1 MALLSLVSASALLKH
16 ARAFSPS
23 SLRTDSAAR
32 ALFSTNNGIPKKS
45 SSSSL
50 HSQFGTKSIWPA
62 SSNGTTLYTCTSS
75 KSARFMTSTT
85 TSSDVEEG
93 PYYFTPTSISR
104 LSTLQSLLAQCG
116 APGSALLKEDSTE
129 PFFTPIAVDSTS
141 TTPPVPNLHPHL
153 FPIAQSTSNP
163 NHYIC
168 ALRRAY
174 ADDADCTSSTDAPW
188 PIVEALVGG
197 PGYNLLAMNSEHYM
211 RRMAAEADFA
221 NESNNNEDS
230 DEKAK
235 AIVDLYN
242 EGLGNASLPPSLAAM
257 DTPYTTGSVSQLGY
271 GCDKYTL
278 LRIGPFPDLYQT
290 MSNEHKELRNDESSS
305 LIAAETCNSKFTGF
319 GSTFAFYAK
328 LLKSFGESRNEEARD
343 AARMCLRLP
352 LPSAGVTVSDFQKI
366 ASIAELT
373 SDESDVEKCLTGLE
387 DLYEKIRQHE
397 QEENAGGGGP
407 GSDSRANMTKEQLAI
422 EDANYVLDRMVFVS
436 NAEGDD
442 FEGRNWENVRGELGK
457 IYGDAGM
464 EDMALFVDPSTGGSK
479 NESGNTSSNDNIEGK
494 DWE

>member
-1 MALLSLVSASALLKH
+1 M
-16 ARAFSPS
+16 
-23 SLRTDSAAR
+23 
-32 ALFSTNNGIPKKS
+32 G
-45 SSSSL
+45 
-50 HSQFGTKSIWPA
+50 
-62 SSNGTTLYTCTSS
+62 
-75 KSARFMTSTT
+75 
-85 TSSDVEEG
+85 
-93 PYYFTPTSISR
+93 
-104 LSTLQSLLAQCG
+104 
-116 APGSALLKEDSTE
+116 
-129 PFFTPIAVDSTS
+129 
-141 TTPPVPNLHPHL
+141 
-153 FPIAQSTSNP
+153 
-163 NHYIC
+163 
-168 ALRRAY
+168 
-174 ADDADCTSSTDAPW
+174 
-188 PIVEALVGG
+188 ALVGG

-211 RRMAAEADFA
+211 RRMAAEADYA
-221 NESNNNEDS
+221 NETNENKDSSSN
-230 DEKAK
+230 DEKTK

-242 EGLGNASLPPSLAAM
+242 EGLGNASLPSSLAAM

-328 LLKSFGESRNEEARD
+328 KLKSFGESRNEEARD

-352 LPSAGVTVSDFQKI
+352 LPSAGVTVSDFQQI

-373 SDESDVEKCLTGLE
+373 SDESNVEMCLTGLE

-397 QEENAGGGGP
+397 QEENNGGSGSP
-407 GSDSRANMTKEQLAI
+407 GSDSRASMTKEQLAI

-436 NAEGDD
+436 NAEGED
-442 FEGRNWENVRGELGK
+442 FEGRNWENVRCELGK

-464 EDMALFVDPSTGGSK
+464 DDMALFVDPSLGGSS
-479 NESGNTSSNDNIEGK
+479 NHESGDDSSNIKSDGK